1 MIAAVEGLVAEL
13 RLVGIPVSA
22 SEYIDALSALRF
34 VDLGDRAEVKTAIG
48 AAVVKDAQHESAY
61 SMVFDLYFAGRSLD
75 RADGGAGDRDA
86 GAKPGREGGPAGQGD
101 VGGGGQGGGVLGS
114 ADDDALT
121 GLLLRALEAND
132 PALLRALA
140 AAVVTRYAG

>member
-61 SMVFDLYFAGRSLD
+61 STVFDLYFAGRSLD
-75 RADGGAGDRDA
+75 AAGGAA
-86 GAKPGREGGPAGQGD
+86 GGRD
-101 VGGGGQGGGVLGS
+101 VG
-114 ADDDALT
+114 AD
-121 GLLLRALEAND
+121 R
-132 PALLRALA
+132 A
-140 AAVVTRYAG
+140 AACSTRWTTTS

>member
-22 SEYIDALSALRF
+22 SEYIDALSALRV

-61 SMVFDLYFAGRSLD
+61 STVFDLYFAGRSLD
-75 RADGGAGDRDA
+75 APGGAVGDQDA
-86 GAKPGREGGPAGQGD
+86 GAAPG
-101 VGGGGQGGGVLGS
+101 
-114 ADDDALT
+114 DAAT
-121 GLLLRALEAND
+121 GE
-132 PALLRALA
+132 
-140 AAVVTRYAG
+140 